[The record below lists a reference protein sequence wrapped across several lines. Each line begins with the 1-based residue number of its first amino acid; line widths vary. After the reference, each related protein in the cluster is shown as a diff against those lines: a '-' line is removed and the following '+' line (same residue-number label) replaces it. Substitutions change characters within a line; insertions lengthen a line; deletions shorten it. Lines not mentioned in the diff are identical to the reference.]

1 MEVKELEQEFEI
13 KAILRIRRPTMED
26 APALHTDCF
35 PSHKAKDVE
44 EKLRSDLEDMEGG
57 KVIRLVADAGGY
69 AIGNIKLTLDEE
81 NPSVGRVSD
90 VVVAGPFKGIN
101 VADKLM
107 QVLSDVAKSKGV
119 KTLEVQV
126 HRSETRVIEAFK
138 KWGFSEREIITL
150 EKHLD

>member
-1 MEVKELEQEFEI
+1 MEQEFEI

-26 APALHTDCF
+26 APALHTYCF
-35 PSHKAKDVE
+35 SSLKPGDVE
-44 EKLRSDLEDMEGG
+44 EKLRSDLEDMESG

-81 NPSVGRVSD
+81 NPSVGQVSD
-90 VVVAGPFKGIN
+90 IAVAGPFKGIN

-138 KWGFSEREIITL
+138 RWGFSEREIITL
-150 EKHLD
+150 EKHLE

>member
-1 MEVKELEQEFEI
+1 MEQEFEI

-26 APALHTDCF
+26 APALHTYCF
-35 PSHKAKDVE
+35 PSLKAKDVE